1 MATAT
6 EFPLVDV
13 QIATN
18 DENIP
23 ANEDFQN
30 WIAAALPKD
39 KIESEI
45 TVRIVGI
52 QESQELNLRY
62 RNQDKPTNILSFP
75 NEATVTVDPPL
86 LGDLVICAPVIE
98 EEAREQ
104 EKTTRA
110 HWAHIVV
117 HGTLH
122 LLGYDHQDE
131 VDASKMEALET
142 KIVKLLGFP
151 PPYKPI

>member
-1 MATAT
+1 MAHAT

-23 ANEDFQN
+23 ANTDFKN
-30 WIAAALPKD
+30 WLTAALPEN
-39 KIESEI
+39 KIKSEI

-52 QESQELNLRY
+52 HESQELNLRY

-75 NEATVTVDPPL
+75 NEATVAVDPPL

-104 EKTTRA
+104 GKATRA

-117 HGTLH
+117 HGALH
-122 LLGYDHQDE
+122 LLGYDHEKED
-131 VDASKMEALET
+131 DASEMEALET
-142 KIVKLLGFP
+142 KIVKSLGFP